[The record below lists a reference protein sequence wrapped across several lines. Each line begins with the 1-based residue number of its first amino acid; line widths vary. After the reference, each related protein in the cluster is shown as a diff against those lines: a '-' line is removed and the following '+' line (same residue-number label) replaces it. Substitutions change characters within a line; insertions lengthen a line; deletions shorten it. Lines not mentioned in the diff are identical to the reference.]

1 MKTKRRRLLVDQAVQ
16 GGIALRLTVY
26 WLCSIVMAFV
36 MMVVVQCV
44 MDPLTPFF
52 TQLSRAQATV
62 FPVVASFLLL
72 LPMVLRDLTQLTNRF
87 AGPVFHLKRAMRE
100 LRDGK
105 LRSALQF
112 REGDY
117 WHDLAD
123 EFNLLALQ
131 VETWKRSGERTKE
144 ESALVANGVDE

>member
-26 WLCSIVMAFV
+26 WLCSIIMAFV

-52 TQLSRAQATV
+52 TQLSRAQAAV

-72 LPMVLRDLTQLTNRF
+72 LPMVLRDLTRLTNRF
-87 AGPVFHLKRAMRE
+87 AGPVVHLKRA
-100 LRDGK
+100 LRD
-105 LRSALQF
+105 LRDETFRGELKF

-123 EFNLLALQ
+123 EFNLLASQ
-131 VETWKRSGERTKE
+131 VETWKRSVERTKE